1 MFIVISQCVHIFRHT
16 EYISKTLFRRT
27 ALGRSSRRTWGRSQR
42 RISRRGSI
50 PTYLSATGRGR
61 RTSSR
66 TARAERG
73 REGGRESQ
81 YHSTHQHTAAHNS
94 LSPLLLTCESGLRE
108 ERERESVSHHTAPRR
123 VSSPLTCES
132 GSSRFAMASIWREK
146 MSIRWRPAP
155 SRRSTWT
162 PLVKRCCLIGC
173 LEVVLERVYN
183 GFVLE
188 VVLWV

>member
-81 YHSTHQHTAAHNS
+81 YHSTQQHTAAHS
-94 LSPLLLTCESGLRE
+94 TTQGVFPPHLRE
-108 ERERESVSHHTAPRR
+108 R
-123 VSSPLTCES
+123 VE
-132 GSSRFAMASIWREK
+132 
-146 MSIRWRPAP
+146 SIRHGEHLEGEDVDSLAP
-155 SRRSTWT
+155 GAVEEVNVDAAREEMLFNR
-162 PLVKRCCLIGC
+162 LFRGGC
-173 LEVVLERVYN
+173 
-183 GFVLE
+183 
-188 VVLWV
+188 

>member
-1 MFIVISQCVHIFRHT
+1 MKVFISQCENVHISVKIFRHT

-73 REGGRESQ
+73 IEGGRVSITP
-81 YHSTHQHTAAHNS
+81 HSATQQHTAAHNS
-94 LSPLLLTCESGLRE
+94 PSPLL
-108 ERERESVSHHTAPRR
+108 
-123 VSSPLTCES
+123 LTCES

-173 LEVVLERVYN
+173 LEVVVRVCN
-183 GFVLE
+183 GSF
-188 VVLWV
+188 